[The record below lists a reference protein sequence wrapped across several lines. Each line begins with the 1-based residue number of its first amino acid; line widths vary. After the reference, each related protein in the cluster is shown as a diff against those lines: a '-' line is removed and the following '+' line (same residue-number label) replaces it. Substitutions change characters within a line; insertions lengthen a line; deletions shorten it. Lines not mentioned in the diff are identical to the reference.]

1 MNERWFLDMD
11 GTLAEWKVGCEA
23 ELLSEGYF
31 RNLKPT
37 EFVNPFREYAKEHPE
52 NVYILSH
59 CLVEGYAYGDKQA
72 WLDQYLPEITKEH
85 RLLLPC
91 GVCKADYVIDVFHL
105 EKLPE
110 TWILFD
116 DYSKNLHAWK
126 AAGGI
131 GLKCYNGI
139 NGTHGTWKHGGIMW
153 SGELAVMLTQRDA

>member
-59 CLVEGYAYGDKQA
+59 CLVEGYA
-72 WLDQYLPEITKEH
+72 
-85 RLLLPC
+85 
-91 GVCKADYVIDVFHL
+91 
-105 EKLPE
+105 
-110 TWILFD
+110 
-116 DYSKNLHAWK
+116 
-126 AAGGI
+126 
-131 GLKCYNGI
+131 
-139 NGTHGTWKHGGIMW
+139 
-153 SGELAVMLTQRDA
+153 

>member
-72 WLDQYLPEITKEH
+72 WLDQYLPEIPKEH

-110 TWILFD
+110 HGSCSMTIPKTCMPGRLLVVWGL
-116 DYSKNLHAWK
+116 SATTALTELTEHGNMVVSCGAANL
-126 AAGGI
+126 
-131 GLKCYNGI
+131 
-139 NGTHGTWKHGGIMW
+139 
-153 SGELAVMLTQRDA
+153 Q